1 MKELIYS
8 VSGIIYII
16 TCIVI
21 FILLA
26 MHVVKAN
33 NSRYFKISRNLCAV
47 ACISALIACFSLK
60 SISLGV
66 LIYPILAVPIWL
78 FNTIFNHKN
87 MLNTKESER
96 REAEFLKTQPI
107 DVEYKEL
114 N

>member
-8 VSGIIYII
+8 VS
-16 TCIVI
+16 
-21 FILLA
+21 
-26 MHVVKAN
+26 
-33 NSRYFKISRNLCAV
+33 S
-47 ACISALIACFSLK
+47 ISALIACFSLK

-78 FNTIFNHKN
+78 FNTILDQKN
-87 MLNTKESER
+87 MLHTKEAEK
-96 REAEFLKTQPI
+96 RESEFLKTQPV